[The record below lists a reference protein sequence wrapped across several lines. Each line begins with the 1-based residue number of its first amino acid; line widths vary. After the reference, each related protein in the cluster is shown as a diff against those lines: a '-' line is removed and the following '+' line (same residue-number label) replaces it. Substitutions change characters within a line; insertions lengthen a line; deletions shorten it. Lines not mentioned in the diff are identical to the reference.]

1 MVKLFSLTI
10 LFKVGTA
17 NYKTVLY
24 QIPQMNQLL
33 EEQMHDNV
41 EWNQWT
47 SIFGAEC
54 IGIWPD
60 SSSDKNFINCAH
72 LASHSMKLATG
83 DDNGEIKLFKFPCL
97 EKNVSIAV

>member
-1 MVKLFSLTI
+1 MYQVPQL
-10 LFKVGTA
+10 
-17 NYKTVLY
+17 NQVLDED
-24 QIPQMNQLL
+24 I
-33 EEQMHDNV
+33 HDTV

-60 SSSDKNFINCAH
+60 TKTNQSFINCAH

-83 DDNGEIKLFKFPCL
+83 DDDGTVKLFKFPCL
-97 EKNVSIAV
+97 EKNV